1 MTLLT
6 KGPTLVVQ
14 MDLAQLIG
22 QDEAMLL
29 QQLHYRLTNQGV
41 ERDGRMWF
49 FHTYENWRK
58 QIPFWSISKLK
69 SKFLKL
75 EKMGLVLS
83 TNKYNQFYV
92 DRTKWYSIDYDK
104 LDALFLAHAIQ
115 SNTTD
120 VIQKTK
126 PSSRDKRCDRF
137 DLSPS
142 DTKEVYKKNN
152 KNISASE
159 IDEVIHYLN
168 AKAKKNFIVSNESN
182 RTDIQQ
188 RLQEG
193 YSVAQCLSVIDT
205 QVEAWQYDVNMAR
218 YLRPSTL
225 FKKANFE
232 NYLNAAEYSHNYYQ
246 EIHPL
251 ELDYSAGE
259 NW

>member
-14 MDLAQLIG
+14 TDLAQLIG

-41 ERDGRMWF
+41 ERDGRVWF
-49 FHTYENWRK
+49 FHTYDSWQK

-92 DRTKWYSIDYDK
+92 NRTKWYSIDYDK
-104 LDALFLAHAIQ
+104 LDALFLANTIQ

-120 VIQKTK
+120 VTQETK
-126 PSSRDKRCDRF
+126 PSSSDKRCHRF
-137 DLSPS
+137 KLNPS
-142 DTKEVYKKNN
+142 DIKENNKKN
-152 KNISASE
+152 KNNIYASE

-182 RTDIQQ
+182 RADIKQ

-193 YSVAQCLSVIDT
+193 YSVAQCLSIIDT

-232 NYLNAAEYSHNYYQ
+232 NYLNAAVCADQYYQ
-246 EIHPL
+246 EVQLL
-251 ELDYSAGE
+251 ELDYRAGE
-259 NW
+259 EW